1 MNHSESSPQRETK
14 NYLSWGGGGGFRII
28 RIGIKLF
35 MISSESCFYNSRKST
50 VIFVNLVCFIGIF

>member
-14 NYLSWGGGGGFRII
+14 NYLSEGGGWFRII

-35 MISSESCFYNSRKST
+35 MISSESCFYNSHKST
-50 VIFVNLVCFIGIF
+50 VIFINLVCFIGIF

>member
-1 MNHSESSPQRETK
+1 MNQSESSPQRETK
-14 NYLSWGGGGGFRII
+14 NYLSWGGGGFQII

-35 MISSESCFYNSRKST
+35 MISSESCFYNSCKST